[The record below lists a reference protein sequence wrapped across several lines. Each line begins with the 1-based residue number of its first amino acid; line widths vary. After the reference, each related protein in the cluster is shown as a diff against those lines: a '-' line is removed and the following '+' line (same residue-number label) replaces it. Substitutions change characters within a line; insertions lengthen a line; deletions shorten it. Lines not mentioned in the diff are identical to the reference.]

1 MIVCRL
7 LQRLSEHVAFAVGL
21 GGGKLFEGGEEVIM
35 SGLPVGPKVLHRESA
50 DQRVIERT
58 ILPDGT
64 GGDEI
69 GPTWPLFKRQF
80 VLIDAQPIRD
90 RPADKA
96 FRVNRPG
103 EVVVQIGALGEG
115 QQKSLKLGR
124 IVADPI
130 EIECSRRG
138 WVGRGSGTAR

>member
-7 LQRLSEHVAFAVGL
+7 LQRLSEHIAFAVGL
-21 GGGKLFEGGEEVIM
+21 GGSKLFEGGEEVIM
-35 SGLPVGPKVLHRESA
+35 SSFPVGPEVLHRECG

-58 ILPDGT
+58 ILPDRA

-69 GPTWPLFKRQF
+69 GPTWPFFKRQF

-103 EVVVQIGALGEG
+103 EVVVQIGAFGEG

-124 IVADPI
+124 IAADPI
-130 EIECSRRG
+130 EIACSRRG
-138 WVGRGSGTAR
+138 WVGWGSGTGR